1 MPDLQPV
8 LPEIQ
13 AQRHQ
18 GPDHA
23 GQGVA
28 VPHAQAQPCHPFLA
42 AVARSRVPDLSQ
54 DPGEGQGGGQT
65 DPGGS
70 SGGSQDTTDPSGSQS
85 GGGSSSSTGG
95 GEAVPPS
102 QDIQGGATAQVPESE
117 SGLTVA
123 DLPSWLNPTG
133 AEPAA

>member
-1 MPDLQPV
+1 MESVNADVHLLSSLDDIAWLFNIRGNDVAFCPV
-8 LPEIQ
+8 
-13 AQRHQ
+13 
-18 GPDHA
+18 
-23 GQGVA
+23 V
-28 VPHAQAQPCHPFLA
+28 LA
-42 AVARSRVPDLSQ
+42 FRC
-54 DPGEGQGGGQT
+54 
-65 DPGGS
+65 
-70 SGGSQDTTDPSGSQS
+70 

-102 QDIQGGATAQVPESE
+102 QDIQGGATAQAPGSE

>member
-1 MPDLQPV
+1 MSALSSTEKWFCASGGTGENPDGSQPID
-8 LPEIQ
+8 PS
-13 AQRHQ
+13 
-18 GPDHA
+18 GS
-23 GQGVA
+23 GGTT
-28 VPHAQAQPCHPFLA
+28 
-42 AVARSRVPDLSQ
+42 
-54 DPGEGQGGGQT
+54 DPGDGQGGGQT

-85 GGGSSSSTGG
+85 GGSSSSTGG

-102 QDIQGGATAQVPESE
+102 QDIQGGATAQAPGAE